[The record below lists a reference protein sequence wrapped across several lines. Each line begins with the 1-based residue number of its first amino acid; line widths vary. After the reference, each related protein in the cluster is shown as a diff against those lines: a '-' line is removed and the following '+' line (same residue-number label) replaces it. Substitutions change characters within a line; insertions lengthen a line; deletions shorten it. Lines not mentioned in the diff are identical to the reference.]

1 MLVSTGS
8 GVDAPIPARYTQH
21 HGDGNVLAHVE
32 SIALV
37 PSARHRRRWGMV
49 FVLASQRSGRSI
61 NLAAAKSA
69 AFTVSTAVVQTATGT
84 INSTVTIVPPL
95 SFGDNN

>member
-1 MLVSTGS
+1 
-8 GVDAPIPARYTQH
+8 
-21 HGDGNVLAHVE
+21 
-32 SIALV
+32 
-37 PSARHRRRWGMV
+37 MV

-84 INSTVTIVPPL
+84 INITVTIVPPL